1 MILRTAIVC
10 LFISLFSVEVNH
22 AYGQSS
28 DEELANYYFDT
39 GEFDKALLY
48 YEKIYTEK
56 PSNAHYRGL
65 LKCQMELQMYKES
78 EKLIK
83 RQMKRF
89 GSNLLYIDLGKVY
102 EAQDETKDADDAYR
116 DAIQKMPK
124 SQGTVI
130 RTANEFIRMNKLNL
144 ALDTYNYG
152 KKLLDGAY
160 PFSYELASL
169 YGTMGDTEL
178 MITSYLDL
186 IEFNDAYLQTV
197 QNALNRSINFEN
209 DFEKV
214 ELLRTE
220 LLRRVQK
227 SPQNTVYSQM
237 LIWLFLQQ
245 KEFNSAYVQLKA
257 IDKRLGEDGH
267 RLLNLASLCMNN
279 QAYDVAEKSYEYIVE
294 KGPDNPYYPFA
305 KAGILKARFETIRS
319 NFPPD
324 STQLIL
330 LKQDYEQ
337 NIADLQGQSEVVG
350 MMRQKAVLEAYY
362 LSDFE
367 AANVTLNDALDL
379 PGIHPDTRSEI
390 KLDLAEILIA
400 RDYIWDAS
408 LLCSQVDK
416 DYKNDILGYRAKFLN
431 AEISYYAGDFS
442 WAQAQLDVLK
452 GSTSKLISNDAMEL
466 SLLITDNMNLD
477 TIMEPMLMFA
487 RADLM
492 IVQRQYETAISAM
505 DSILTEYPGH
515 ALSDE
520 ILMRKAQIAEEQY
533 DFEQAI
539 SYYQSVVANHYFDIT
554 ADNALYEMALIYE
567 EKLGDEEKAKEL
579 YKQLLVD
586 FPGSLFVVDAR
597 KRFRALRGDGESGP
611 AEITPIEKNP

>member
-1 MILRTAIVC
+1 MNLRTAIVC
-10 LFISLFSVEVNH
+10 ILLSLFSVQINH
-22 AYGQSS
+22 AYGQTS

-48 YEKIYTEK
+48 YEKIYSEK
-56 PSNAHYRGL
+56 PSNAHYQGL
-65 LKCQMELQMYKES
+65 LKCQMELQMFKES

-102 EAQDETKDADDAYR
+102 EAQDETKDAEDAYR

-152 KKLLDGAY
+152 KRLLDGAY

-197 QNALNRSINFEN
+197 QNALNRSIDFEN

-214 ELLRTE
+214 EILRTE

-257 IDKRLGEDGH
+257 IDKRLGEDGQ

-305 KAGILKARFETIRS
+305 KAGILKARFEAIRMT
-319 NFPPD
+319 FPPD
-324 STQLIL
+324 SAELISL
-330 LKQDYEQ
+330 RQDYDK
-337 NIADLQGQSEVVG
+337 NIEDLQGQSEVVG

-362 LSDFE
+362 LGDFE
-367 AANVTLNDALDL
+367 AANVTLNEALDI

-442 WAQAQLDVLK
+442 WAQAQLNVLK

-477 TIMEPMLMFA
+477 TILEPMLMFA

-492 IVQRQYETAISAM
+492 IVQRQYDTAISSM

-520 ILMRKAQIAEEQY
+520 ILIRKAQIAEEQY
-533 DFEQAI
+533 DFDQAI

-567 EKLGDEEKAKEL
+567 EKLGDDEKAKEL

-597 KRFRALRGDGESGP
+597 KRFRALRGDGESAP
-611 AEITPIEKNP
+611 AEITPLEKNP